1 MDLSTSNL
9 LLALILTPTLLSLI
23 PLFLSSLT
31 SSKAV
36 DFATSSKVVDY
47 TSTLIALV
55 TVVLALALTISYTGV
70 VTAAV
75 PNVLANGTPLFAFYC
90 DSLGILFSLTVA
102 IVACLTI
109 WYSNGYMGNQ
119 TGKGRFYFSML
130 FFTGGMLM
138 LVNAANLVVLYI
150 GWEMVGICSFL
161 LVGFW
166 FTEPE
171 RNKGAKKVFF
181 FTHIPGEALLLFAV
195 AAYAWTG
202 SVNINEI
209 LTSTPAAWQMNTLLV
224 LALIAI
230 FAKSAQTPF
239 FSWLPSAMQGPT
251 PHAVLLHSAAMVAAG
266 VWLAARLFPLFTG
279 PWPWVLAII
288 GGFTLILSSTYAL
301 RAEYLKEV
309 LVWSTIANLGFM
321 FLAFSFG
328 PIGLVAGL
336 MQFLAHAFFKSC
348 LFMGAGA
355 VEQMANTM
363 DLNKLG
369 GLSRKMPYTAASF
382 TVAALALA
390 AVPPLVGFVSKW
402 LIYSSSIAP
411 TTADL
416 QVFVIVVLLGSALA
430 AAYIIRATISVFY
443 GQLPADLER
452 VHEAP
457 RTMWVPQ
464 VILAAGCVALGIFAQ
479 YPLALI
485 TQVPYAGSVTFT
497 SNVILTSIEI
507 PGVSSYAPT
516 LAAILLLTAIL
527 AGLILNEF
535 LTRRPREVAPT
546 SKQLFGSGY
555 ELPEGYVYSSGRH
568 FLYQVTQ
575 PFERLRWLNSDYVY
589 DGLGSG
595 ANSLSRRL
603 RRTQNGSVITYTTW
617 MFIWLLLAGAVFLVF
632 GGA

>member
-1 MDLSTSNL
+1 MAALPMSYL
-9 LLALILTPTLLSLI
+9 LLALIFTPTVLSLV
-23 PLFLSSLT
+23 PLILGSFT
-31 SSKAV
+31 RSKAV
-36 DFATSSKVVDY
+36 DY
-47 TSTLIALV
+47 ISTIIALITLV
-55 TVVLALALTISYTGV
+55 IASILTISYTRP

-75 PNVLANGTPLFAFYC
+75 PTVVVNQVQIFSFNFDA
-90 DSLGILFSLTVA
+90 LGLLFSLVVA
-102 IVACLTI
+102 LVACLVM
-109 WYSNGYMGNQ
+109 WYSNGYMQNE
-119 TGKGRFYFSML
+119 TGRGRFYFSML

-138 LVNAANLVVLYI
+138 LVNAANLIVLYI
-150 GWEMVGICSFL
+150 GWEIVGLCSFL

-166 FTEPE
+166 YAEPV
-171 RNKGAKKVFF
+171 RNAGAKKVFF

-195 AAYAWTG
+195 GAYAWTG
-202 SVNINEI
+202 SVNINAVI
-209 LTSTPAAWQMNTLLV
+209 TSTPGTWQMNTLLV

-279 PWPWVLAII
+279 GWPWVLAIV
-288 GGFTLILSSTYAL
+288 GGFTLILASTFAI
-301 RAEYLKEV
+301 RANYFKEV
-309 LVWSTIANLGFM
+309 LVWSTVADLGFM

-348 LFMGAGA
+348 MFMGAGA
-355 VEQMANTM
+355 VEHATGTL

-369 GLSRKMPYTAASF
+369 GLSRKMPYTAAAF
-382 TVAALALA
+382 TIAALALA

-402 LIYSSSIAP
+402 LIYSSSLAP
-411 TTADL
+411 KTAGL
-416 QVFVIVVLLGSALA
+416 QVFVIVVLAGSVLSAGYILRA
-430 AAYIIRATISVFY
+430 AISVFY
-443 GQLPADLER
+443 GQLPADLEG

-457 RTMWVPQ
+457 RAMWVPQ
-464 VILAAGCVALGIFAQ
+464 VILAAGCVALGVFAQ
-479 YPLALI
+479 YPLAII
-485 TQVPYAGSVTFT
+485 TKVPYAGAVTTQSAF
-497 SNVILTSIEI
+497 VLTNIEI
-507 PGVSSYAPT
+507 AGVSNFAPA
-516 LAAILLLTAIL
+516 LAAVLLVTAIL

-535 LTRRPREVAPT
+535 LTRRPRESVPT

-589 DGLGSG
+589 DAIGLGV
-595 ANSLSRRL
+595 NSLSRRL
-603 RRTQNGSVITYTTW
+603 RRAQNGSVIRYTTW
-617 MFIWLLLAGAVFLVF
+617 IFIWLLLAGAVFLVF
-632 GGA
+632 RGS

>member
-1 MDLSTSNL
+1 MAALPMSYL
-9 LLALILTPTLLSLI
+9 LLALIFTPTVLSLV
-23 PLFLSSLT
+23 PLILGSFT
-31 SSKAV
+31 RSKAV
-36 DFATSSKVVDY
+36 DY
-47 TSTLIALV
+47 ISTIIALITLV
-55 TVVLALALTISYTGV
+55 IASILTISYTRP

-75 PNVLANGTPLFAFYC
+75 PTVVVNQVQIFSFNFDA
-90 DSLGILFSLTVA
+90 LGLLFSLVVA
-102 IVACLTI
+102 LVACLVM
-109 WYSNGYMGNQ
+109 WYSNGYMQNE
-119 TGKGRFYFSML
+119 TGRGRFYFSML

-138 LVNAANLVVLYI
+138 LVNAANLIVLYI
-150 GWEMVGICSFL
+150 GWEIVGLCSFL

-166 FTEPE
+166 YAEPV
-171 RNKGAKKVFF
+171 RNAGAKKVFF

-195 AAYAWTG
+195 GAYAWTG
-202 SVNINEI
+202 SVNINAVI
-209 LTSTPAAWQMNTLLV
+209 TSTPGTWQMNTLLV

-279 PWPWVLAII
+279 GWPWVLAIV
-288 GGFTLILSSTYAL
+288 GGFTLILASTFAI
-301 RAEYLKEV
+301 RANYFKEV
-309 LVWSTIANLGFM
+309 LVWSTVADLGFM

-348 LFMGAGA
+348 MFMGAGA
-355 VEQMANTM
+355 VEHATGTL

-369 GLSRKMPYTAASF
+369 GLSRKMPYTAAAF
-382 TVAALALA
+382 TIAALALA

-402 LIYSSSIAP
+402 LIYSSSLAP
-411 TTADL
+411 KTAGL
-416 QVFVIVVLLGSALA
+416 QVFVIVALA
-430 AAYIIRATISVFY
+430 GSVISAGYILRAAISVFY
-443 GQLPADLER
+443 GQLPADLEG

-457 RTMWVPQ
+457 RAMWVPQ
-464 VILAAGCVALGIFAQ
+464 VILAAGCVALGVFAQ
-479 YPLALI
+479 YPLAII
-485 TQVPYAGSVTFT
+485 TKVPYAGAVTTQSAF
-497 SNVILTSIEI
+497 VLTNIEI
-507 PGVSSYAPT
+507 AGVSSFAPA
-516 LAAILLLTAIL
+516 LAAILLVTAIL

-535 LTRRPREVAPT
+535 LTRRPRESVPT

-589 DGLGSG
+589 DAIGLGV
-595 ANSLSRRL
+595 NSLSRRL
-603 RRTQNGSVITYTTW
+603 RRAQNGSVIRYTTW
-617 MFIWLLLAGAVFLVF
+617 IFIWLLLAGAVFLVF
-632 GGA
+632 RGS

>member
-1 MDLSTSNL
+1 MHGLSASYL
-9 LLALILTPTLLSLI
+9 LLAMIFTPTLLSLI
-23 PLFLSSLT
+23 PLILGSFT
-31 SSKAV
+31 RSKAV
-36 DFATSSKVVDY
+36 DYVSTVIALT
-47 TSTLIALV
+47 TLIFAS
-55 TVVLALALTISYTGV
+55 VLAISYTGI

-75 PNVLANGTPLFAFYC
+75 PNVLVNEVPLFSFNFDA
-90 DSLGILFSLTVA
+90 LALLFSLVVA
-102 IVACLTI
+102 LVACLVM
-109 WYSNGYMGNQ
+109 WYSNGYMQNE
-119 TGKGRFYFSML
+119 TGRGRFYFSML

-150 GWEMVGICSFL
+150 GWEIVGICSFL

-166 FTEPE
+166 YAEPV
-171 RNKGAKKVFF
+171 RNEGAKKVFF

-195 AAYAWTG
+195 GAYAWTG
-202 SVNINEI
+202 SVDINAL

-279 PWPWVLAII
+279 AWPWVLAIV
-288 GGFTLILSSTYAL
+288 GGFTLILASTFAI
-301 RAEYLKEV
+301 RANYLKEV
-309 LVWSTIANLGFM
+309 LVWSTITDLGFM

-355 VEQMANTM
+355 VERMAHTM

-382 TVAALALA
+382 TIAALALA

-402 LIYSSSIAP
+402 LIYSSSLAP
-411 TTADL
+411 TTAGL
-416 QVFVIVVLLGSALA
+416 QVFVIVVLVGSALSAGYILRA
-430 AAYIIRATISVFY
+430 AISVFY
-443 GQLPADLER
+443 GQLPADLEG

-457 RTMWVPQ
+457 ATMWVPQ

-479 YPLALI
+479 YPLAII
-485 TQVPYAGSVTFT
+485 TQVPYAGAVRTQSAFV
-497 SNVILTSIEI
+497 LTNIEI
-507 PGVSSYAPT
+507 PGVSSFAPA

-535 LTRRPREVAPT
+535 LTRRPRESVPT

-589 DGLGSG
+589 VAIGLGV
-595 ANSLSRRL
+595 NSLSRRL
-603 RRTQNGSVITYTTW
+603 RRAQNGSLVTYTTW
-617 MFIWLLLAGAVFLVF
+617 IFIWLLLAGAVFLVF
-632 GGA
+632 RGA

>member
-1 MDLSTSNL
+1 MP
-9 LLALILTPTLLSLI
+9 LILGSTR
-23 PLFLSSLT
+23 
-31 SSKAV
+31 SKAV
-36 DFATSSKVVDY
+36 DYISTIIALI
-47 TSTLIALV
+47 TLIIAS
-55 TVVLALALTISYTGV
+55 VLAISYTGPV
-70 VTAAV
+70 AAAV
-75 PNVLANGTPLFAFYC
+75 PNVLANQVQLFSFYC
-90 DSLGILFSLTVA
+90 DALSLLFSLTVA
-102 IVACLTI
+102 VVACLTI
-109 WYSNGYMGNQ
+109 WYSNDYMQ
-119 TGKGRFYFSML
+119 DQIGKGRFYFSML

-150 GWEMVGICSFL
+150 GWEIVGICSFL

-166 FTEPE
+166 YTEPE

-195 AAYAWTG
+195 GAYAWTG
-202 SVNINEI
+202 SVNINAL

-266 VWLAARLFPLFTG
+266 VWLTARLFPLFTG
-279 PWPWVLAII
+279 AWPWVLAII
-288 GGFTLILSSTYAL
+288 GGFTLILTSTFAL
-301 RAEYLKEV
+301 RANYLKEV

-336 MQFLAHAFFKSC
+336 MLFLAHAFFKSC

-355 VEQMANTM
+355 VERMASTM

-382 TVAALALA
+382 TIAALALA
-390 AVPPLVGFVSKW
+390 AVPPTIGFVSKW
-402 LIYSSSIAP
+402 LISSSSIAP
-411 TTADL
+411 PIAGL
-416 QVFVIVVLLGSALA
+416 QVFVIVMLLGSVLS
-430 AAYIIRATISVFY
+430 AAYIFRAAISVFY
-443 GQLPADLER
+443 GQLPADLEH

-464 VILAAGCVALGIFAQ
+464 AILAAGCIALGIFAQ

-485 TQVPYAGSVTFT
+485 SQVPYAGYVTT
-497 SNVILTSIEI
+497 QSALVLSNIEI
-507 PGVSSYAPT
+507 PGVSSFAPA
-516 LAAILLLTAIL
+516 LAGILLLTAIL
-527 AGLILNEF
+527 TGLILNEF
-535 LTRRPREVAPT
+535 LTRRPRESLPT

-575 PFERLRWLNSDYVY
+575 PFERLRRLNSDYVY
-589 DGLGSG
+589 DGIGSG
-595 ANSLSRRL
+595 VNSLSRRL
-603 RRTQNGSVITYTTW
+603 RRTQNGSVIRYATW
-617 MFIWLLLAGAVFLVF
+617 MFIWLLLAGAIFLVF
-632 GGA
+632 KGA